1 MVSDGFSLMQFHYV
15 GFFSSLTS
23 SSMAIPNTTD
33 RLKICESLITSEP
46 EPDEEVLARLDW
58 LYKFTNKEIRTKL
71 PIIEMVILK
80 NINRGLEGE
89 IDVNG
94 ESFKIGDL
102 YAYVDEVDRELA
114 MIVTKIAKKYN
125 LDVPLQQL
133 AGLGKAGKETSLPF
147 D

>member
-1 MVSDGFSLMQFHYV
+1 MQFHYV

-33 RLKICESLITSEP
+33 RLKICESLIISEP
-46 EPDEEVLARLDW
+46 EPDEKVLERLDW
-58 LYKFTNKEIRTKL
+58 LYKFTNKEIQTKL

-89 IDVNG
+89 IDING

-114 MIVTKIAKKYN
+114 RIVTNVAKKYN

-133 AGLGKAGKETSLPF
+133 TGLGKAGKETSLPF